1 MRVTRSIGAIVFAT
15 VLTACGGGGGGGSPS
30 TSLSLAKPASSG
42 DAQQAEVG
50 HAVTAAIKVLVKLD
64 TSVSA
69 GHTITWAASAS
80 GSASPPTSQSGV
92 DGIASTSWT
101 LGSTP
106 GSQSLTATLAGAAGS
121 PLTYTA
127 TAIAPVVAKSTVS
140 GNAQSDTVHA
150 TLATPLSVDVTLGG
164 VPQSGRTIVWSTG
177 NPGGTVIAIDTTA
190 STTGTATAH
199 WKLGTV
205 AGTQSATATT
215 AGAVAGVSFTATARP
230 GLAKT
235 LTAVSGDSQIVDTSQ
250 ALPDLLL
257 VKAIDQFG
265 NARSGVTVQWS
276 APSANAT
283 VSPASDTTAANGMAS
298 ASVTSGAST
307 GAVTVTATA
316 SGLTGSPVTFGAT
329 ITHSALFTIQV
340 ENDTF
345 TKDSLIIHA
354 GDQVRWVWSATA
366 VTHNV
371 TSDPS
376 PSFTSSVNLGAN
388 ATYGPITFATP
399 GLYYYHCTI
408 HGATRSGMYG
418 VIVVQ

>member
-1 MRVTRSIGAIVFAT
+1 MRVSSAIRSA
-15 VLTACGGGGGGGSPS
+15 VLAAALAACGGGGGGSPS
-30 TSLSLAKPASSG
+30 QSLNLSKPAASG

-69 GHTITWAASAS
+69 GHTITWAPSAG
-80 GSASPPTSQSGV
+80 GSAAPPTSLSGA

-101 LGSTP
+101 LGAAP

-121 PLTYTA
+121 PVTYTA
-127 TAIAPVVAKSTVS
+127 TAIAPVVAKSTGS

-164 VPQSGRTIVWSTG
+164 VPQSGRTIVWTTG
-177 NPGGTVIAIDTTA
+177 NAGGTVTAIDTTA

-199 WKLGTV
+199 WRLGTV
-205 AGTQSATATT
+205 AGIQSATATT
-215 AGAVAGVSFTATARP
+215 AGAVAGVGFTATARP

-235 LTAVSGDSQIVDTSQ
+235 LGAVSGDSQVVDTSA
-250 ALPDLLL
+250 ALAAPLV
-257 VKAIDQFG
+257 VKAVDQFG

-276 APSANAT
+276 VTSANAS
-283 VSPASDTTAANGMAS
+283 VSPASDTTLANGTAS
-298 ASVTSGAST
+298 ASATAGAST
-307 GAVTVTATA
+307 GPVTITATA
-316 SGLTGSPVTFGAT
+316 SGLLGSPVVFGAT
-329 ITHSALFTIQV
+329 ISSSMLFTVQV
-340 ENDTF
+340 GNDTF
-345 TKDSLIIHA
+345 TSDSLIIHA
-354 GDQVRWVWSATA
+354 GDRVKWVWGATA
-366 VTHNV
+366 ATHNV

-376 PSFTSSVNLGAN
+376 PSFVSSTNLGAN

-408 HGATRSGMYG
+408 HGSTRSGMYG

>member
-1 MRVTRSIGAIVFAT
+1 MRVSSSVRSA
-15 VLTACGGGGGGGSPS
+15 VLAAAFVACGGGGGGSPS
-30 TSLSLAKPASSG
+30 PSLNLSKPAVSG

-50 HAVTAAIKVLVKLD
+50 HAATAAIKVLVKID

-69 GHTITWAASAS
+69 GHTITWAASAG
-80 GSASPPTSQSGV
+80 GSASPPTSQSGT

-101 LGSTP
+101 LGATP

-121 PLTYTA
+121 PVTYAA

-150 TLATPLSVDVTLGG
+150 ILATPLSVDVTLGG
-164 VPQSGRTIVWSTG
+164 VPQSGRTIVWTTG
-177 NPGGTVIAIDTTA
+177 NPGGTVTAIDTTA

-205 AGTQSATATT
+205 AGPQSATATT
-215 AGAVAGVSFTATARP
+215 TGAVAGASFTATARP

-235 LTAVSGDSQIVDTSQ
+235 LSTVSGDSQIVDTSH
-250 ALPDLLL
+250 ALANLLL
-257 VKAIDQFG
+257 VKAVDQFG

-276 APSANAT
+276 VTSANAA
-283 VSPASDTTAANGMAS
+283 VSPASDTTAANGLAS

-307 GAVTVTATA
+307 GPVTVTATA

-329 ITHSALFTIQV
+329 IAHSTLFTVQV
-340 ENDTF
+340 GNDTF
-345 TKDSLIIHA
+345 TSDSLIIRA
-354 GDQVRWVWSATA
+354 GDQVKWVWGATA

-371 TSDPS
+371 TSDNGA
-376 PSFTSSVNLGAN
+376 FASSANQGAN
-388 ATYGPITFATP
+388 SSYGPITFGIP
-399 GLYYYHCTI
+399 GTYYYHCTI
-408 HGATRSGMYG
+408 HGTPRAGMYG
-418 VIVVQ
+418 VIIVQ